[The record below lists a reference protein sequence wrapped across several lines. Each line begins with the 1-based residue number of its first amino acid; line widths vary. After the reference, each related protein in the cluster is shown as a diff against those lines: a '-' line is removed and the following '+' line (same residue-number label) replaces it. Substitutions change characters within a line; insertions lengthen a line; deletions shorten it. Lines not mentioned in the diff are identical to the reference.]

1 MGKKNEIN
9 PFTVSELQIFRC
21 HGVANPADRTQVI
34 QSDRGIA
41 GENIHILGNGHAQV
55 TLSSRCVGAAV
66 WGCALTADVLF
77 CLPWVGLVQS
87 GLLLSGGSRG
97 GPEAHLPLQK
107 DLNLMRG

>member
-9 PFTVSELQIFRC
+9 RFTVSELQILRC

-66 WGCALTADVLF
+66 WGCASNSRRLVL
-77 CLPWVGLVQS
+77 PAMGGLVQS

-97 GPEAHLPLQK
+97 GPERHICHCRK
-107 DLNLMRG
+107 I